1 MKHHHGTDLLAT
13 NALKVKPLLSDSYI
27 LCLVLGSEELF
38 LPSKLNSDCLQSLT
52 IVWVEMMI
60 GIRTCTGIIPPAVE

>member
-13 NALKVKPLLSDSYI
+13 DALKVKPLLSDSYI

-38 LPSKLNSDCLQSLT
+38 LPSN
-52 IVWVEMMI
+52 
-60 GIRTCTGIIPPAVE
+60 